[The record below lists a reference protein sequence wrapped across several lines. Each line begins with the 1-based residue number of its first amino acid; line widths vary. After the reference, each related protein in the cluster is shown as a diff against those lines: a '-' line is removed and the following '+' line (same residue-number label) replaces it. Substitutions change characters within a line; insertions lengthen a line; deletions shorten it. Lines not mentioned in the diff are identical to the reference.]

1 MEELQLKLEPPT
13 SGKDIR
19 KQSLEM
25 NQQLD
30 PTSIS
35 LLRGEKKAK
44 VREEQ

>member
-1 MEELQLKLEPPT
+1 MEELQLTFEPPT
-13 SGKDIR
+13 SGKDNR

-35 LLRGEKKAK
+35 LLQGEKKAK